1 MFKLPQY
8 IILLI
13 GLIVI
18 PVLSKICAE
27 LKIKAQQTPENW
39 DDILVGALETVI
51 EFLKNPG
58 VFETKS
64 PTPVRGPP

>member
-13 GLIVI
+13 GVIVI
-18 PVLSKICAE
+18 PVLSKICIS
-27 LKIKAQQTPENW
+27 LKERAAQTPETW
-39 DDILVGALETVI
+39 DDILVGAFETVL

-58 VFETKS
+58 VFESKS
-64 PTPVRGPP
+64 PTPVRGP

>member
-13 GLIVI
+13 GVIVI
-18 PVLSKICAE
+18 PVLSKICVS
-27 LKIKAQQTPENW
+27 LKERAAQTPETW
-39 DDILVGALETVI
+39 DDILVGAFETVL

-58 VFETKS
+58 IFELKK
-64 PTPVRGPP
+64 